1 MQRQGISPE
10 MYYHQLVLQKKIYT
24 NNLKAKQ
31 KHAQKQTLVIE
42 AVAKAENIEVTQED
56 IDAEVKD
63 LAEQYNMPE
72 AQVRKSIKQRHV
84 RTRYSYETCG

>member
-1 MQRQGISPE
+1 M
-10 MYYHQLVLQKKIYT
+10 
-24 NNLKAKQ
+24 
-31 KHAQKQTLVIE
+31 IE